1 MIYSTEMTYE
11 QSKSYEVNFDGLVG
25 PTHTYAGLSFG
36 NVASL
41 SHRSLAS
48 YPKEAV
54 LQGLKK
60 MKALSDLG
68 LKQAILPPQPRPDLM
83 TLRNLGFSG
92 TDAHILEQA
101 WKKSPQVLAACYSAS
116 SMWTANA
123 ATISP
128 SPDTQDHRIH
138 LTPANLINKFHR
150 SLEAETTA
158 RLLKAIFPSERFFAH
173 HPALPPGGN
182 LFSDEGAANH
192 TRFTDQY
199 GHAGIHFFIFGR
211 SASDATAYA
220 SPKIFPAR
228 QTLEASQAI
237 ARLHLLDPDRVIFGQ
252 QNPDAIDAGAF
263 HNDVVAVGNLN
274 VLFFHELAFSQSK
287 QLITEL
293 DSKLQSKCKIPL
305 IPIQVN
311 AQDVSLEEAV
321 KSYLFNSQL
330 VTLPEG
336 GMLLVT
342 PQECEETPSVAQY
355 LKNLVESHNT
365 PIRAIRHFDLRQ
377 SMRNGGGP
385 ACLRLRVVLN
395 EEEISHCAP
404 KIFMNDS
411 LYSSL
416 TEWAGRHYRDQITP
430 DDLRDPQLALESYGA
445 LDELTQI
452 LGIGSI
458 YAFQ

>member
-1 MIYSTEMTYE
+1 MTHDL
-11 QSKSYEVNFDGLVG
+11 SKSNEINFDGLIG

-48 YPKEAV
+48 HPREAV

-68 LKQAILPPQPRPDLM
+68 LKQAILPPQQRPDLI

-92 TDAHILEQA
+92 TPSQILEKA
-101 WKKSPQVLAACYSAS
+101 WKKAPQVLAACYSAS

-128 SPDTQDHRIH
+128 SSDTQDHRIH

-158 RLLKAIFPSERFFAH
+158 RLLKAIFPDQQFFAH
-173 HPALPPGGN
+173 HPPLPAGGH

-192 TRFTDQY
+192 TRFTNAY
-199 GHAGIHFFIFGR
+199 GNLGINFFVFGR
-211 SASDATAYA
+211 AASDPSSLR

-274 VLFFHELAFSQSK
+274 VLFFHELAFSNPE
-287 QLITEL
+287 QLLTEI
-293 DSKLQSKCKIPL
+293 DSRLQSQCNIEL
-305 IPIQVN
+305 IPIQVPS
-311 AQDVSLEEAV
+311 QEISLEEAV

-330 VTLPEG
+330 LTLPEG
-336 GMLLVT
+336 GMLLVA

-355 LKNLVESHNT
+355 LKNLVESRST
-365 PIRAIRHFDLRQ
+365 PIRAVRHFDLRQ

-404 KIFMNDS
+404 QVFMNDA
-411 LYSSL
+411 LYSRL
-416 TEWAGRHYRDQITP
+416 IDWADRHYRDQLTP
-430 DDLRDPQLALESYGA
+430 DDLRDPQLASESDRA

-452 LGIGSI
+452 LGIGSV
-458 YAFQ
+458 YDFQR